1 MGLTLCGHCMR
12 LAGWGMKRNG
22 DGHTG
27 QREQWA
33 GKRGILAGNWKSLI
47 GRQVCSEARLGSAR
61 LGSAWL
67 IIGPSCGQALG
78 AIYLCPLSEMTAGQ
92 LWPEQGTQ
100 QATQKQQKFLPK
112 ISREAKPNWKWPEL
126 EAKGA
131 VQSVCPVRPSVRMY
145 MKNTYE
151 QKMWL
156 VNGKRM
162 RAAAEEE
169 EAGGRRLPGFRVK
182 PLWLSPAADCLSRP
196 CQFGL
201 RLDWEGFKPE
211 SEAGGLQRLW
221 FKQFSN

>member
-1 MGLTLCGHCMR
+1 MGLTLCGHCI
-12 LAGWGMKRNG
+12 GMKRNG

-100 QATQKQQKFLPK
+100 QGTQKQQKFLPK

-126 EAKGA
+126 EAKGGLRGER
-131 VQSVCPVRPSVRMY
+131 VSSPSVSQDV
-145 MKNTYE
+145 YE
-151 QKMWL
+151 KYVWTENVVGQRQK
-156 VNGKRM
+156 GE
-162 RAAAEEE
+162 AE
-169 EAGGRRLPGFRVK
+169 GRR
-182 PLWLSPAADCLSRP
+182 
-196 CQFGL
+196 
-201 RLDWEGFKPE
+201 
-211 SEAGGLQRLW
+211 
-221 FKQFSN
+221 

>member
-1 MGLTLCGHCMR
+1 MR
-12 LAGWGMKRNG
+12 PLSDGAYFVRPLHAPGRLGDETKWGWT
-22 DGHTG
+22 HWT
-27 QREQWA
+27 

-126 EAKGA
+126 EAKGGLRGER
-131 VQSVCPVRPSVRMY
+131 VSSPSVSQDV
-145 MKNTYE
+145 YE
-151 QKMWL
+151 KYVWTENVVGQRQKDASSSRR
-156 VNGKRM
+156 G
-162 RAAAEEE
+162 
-169 EAGGRRLPGFRVK
+169 GGRRKEVTRISCEASLALSGCRLPVPSMSIWIKAR
-182 PLWLSPAADCLSRP
+182 
-196 CQFGL
+196 L
-201 RLDWEGFKPE
+201 RGI
-211 SEAGGLQRLW
+211 
-221 FKQFSN
+221 